1 MESKKII
8 SYSLNTIQRMPAYL
22 RVLNQLRDENIEYV
36 SSNKIGELLNLKP
49 ILVKKDLGLVTSQQG
64 KPRLGFKISIL
75 ISDIETFLGYDN
87 SKDALIIGVGHLGR
101 ALLSYPGFK
110 NYGVNI
116 CLGFDIDNQIIGK
129 TIDGVTIMPMSKLE
143 DLTNRLHIHIAIIC
157 VPKEFAQ
164 EIVDRLATTC
174 IRAIWNW
181 APIDLNVPSY
191 IAVKNEDIA
200 TSLAVLT
207 NKMKEIMKRK

>member
-1 MESKKII
+1 
-8 SYSLNTIQRMPAYL
+8 MPAYL
-22 RVLNQLRDENIEYV
+22 RVLNQLKNQNIEYV

>member
-1 MESKKII
+1 
-8 SYSLNTIQRMPAYL
+8 MPAYL
-22 RVLNQLRDENIEYV
+22 RVLNQLKDENIEYV

>member
-22 RVLNQLRDENIEYV
+22 RVLNQLKDENIEYV

-49 ILVKKDLGLVTSQQG
+49 ILVKKDLGLVISQQG

-181 APIDLNVPSY
+181 APIDLNVPGY